1 MKAWGYKVLEN
12 ETVYNKLLFANIYE
26 DEPFCVDDMGES
38 KKDIN
43 LYVANLLDEENADLL
58 LLGIELVDVSING
71 VNPDILGDNYILDYY
86 LKEIQKHPLE
96 GFVEK
101 ALTKLE
107 TVRELDKLAGWFN
120 PDKRKELL
128 DIIEQRLKGEKYNYQ
143 EEKRL
148 WFTTYLNY
156 NNNSIVHA
164 ISAFKSNGYD
174 NENQDSAKK
183 MHIGS
188 MHLIRMYKDA
198 RKENNYKELA
208 NRYIQQGMINLIKDF
223 GDYKGYTTL
232 VYVNPDLSEKEL
244 VKICQ
249 IMESDKRI
257 KSVNILDNTSVVEFE
272 L

>member
-12 ETVYNKLLFANIYE
+12 ETVYNKLLFANMYK
-26 DEPFCVDDMGES
+26 DGTFYADDMEENN
-38 KKDIN
+38 KDIN
-43 LYVANLLDEENADLL
+43 LYVANLLDEESADLL
-58 LLGIELVDVSING
+58 LLGIEIVDISING
-71 VNPDILGDNYILDYY
+71 VNPDILGDNYISDYY
-86 LKEIQKHPLE
+86 LKEVQKHPLE

-107 TVRELDKLAGWFN
+107 IIRESDKLAGWFN

-156 NNNSIVHA
+156 NDNNIVHA

-174 NENQDSAKK
+174 NETQDSAMK

-188 MHLIRMYKDA
+188 MHLIRMYKEA
-198 RKENNYKELA
+198 RKEDDYEELA
-208 NRYIQQGMINLIKDF
+208 NRYIQQGMTNLIKDF

-232 VYVNPDLSEKEL
+232 VYINPDLLEKEL
-244 VKICQ
+244 VKICR

-257 KSVNILDNTSVVEFE
+257 KGVNIVDDALFVEFE
-272 L
+272 I